1 MRSGAGDRL
10 GAQALTPVRVG
21 LLGGT
26 FDPPH
31 VGHLLAASDAH
42 EVLGLDR
49 LLFVP
54 AAVQPFK
61 SGKVEATPAARRRM
75 LELMIGDDPRF
86 AVDPVEI
93 DRAGLSFTVDTL
105 AALAERDP
113 GARHFLLIGEDLAGQ
128 IASWREPR
136 RIAEL
141 AEIVVMA
148 RETGRGVGE
157 GTQALPMRRIAT
169 RRVDVSSTEIRERV
183 RAGQPIRGF
192 VTEAVADFIRSA
204 GLYR

>member
-1 MRSGAGDRL
+1 M
-10 GAQALTPVRVG
+10 RVG

-31 VGHLLAASDAH
+31 VGHLLAASDAY
-42 EVLGLDR
+42 EALGLDR

-61 SGKVEATPAARRRM
+61 SGMVVATPEARMRM
-75 LELMIGDDPRF
+75 LELMVGGDPRF
-86 AVDPVEI
+86 GVDPIEI

-113 GARHFLLIGEDLAGQ
+113 GARRFLLIGEDLAGQ

-148 RETGRGVGE
+148 RGTRAGRGAGAGRE
-157 GTQALPMRRIAT
+157 APLPMRRIAT

-183 RAGQPIRGF
+183 RAGRPIRGF